1 MVNLNKT
8 RNAKRAATVAVG
20 TVLLT
25 LVSSPAFAL
34 IRDDGDDPGPGLSV
48 FETLTLFVLAPI
60 VIFALITGA
69 VVLLGDR
76 RK

>member
-1 MVNLNKT
+1 MNLNKT
-8 RNAKRAATVAVG
+8 RNARRAATVAVG

-34 IRDDGDDPGPGLSV
+34 IPDDGDDPGPGLSV
-48 FETLTLFVLAPI
+48 FETLTLFVFAPL

-69 VVLLGDR
+69 VVLLSGGR

>member
-1 MVNLNKT
+1 MNKT